1 MSLLLIALSFLFFQK
16 LFKTTFSRKTLAI
29 YVIVNIAIFLF
40 GNIFVNDICSYV
52 LMLIGSC
59 IIFISLEKI
68 PILRTISYFSL
79 NSIITLNLQLC
90 PFFMDFPIGEIVS
103 ILLYLSIGFSIYYF
117 MQHHPFDSLSIT
129 ALNENSSMII
139 SLNTLNTLLSFI
151 AYYFLQTLLLHISY
165 LITLDIYFVA
175 SIITALQLCKIRYA
189 KRKIDN
195 LTLCNKTILNIHDD
209 LRAFKH
215 DFHNIIQ
222 ALGGYITNRD
232 LDGLQ
237 KYYNDIL
244 VECKI
249 LNNHFKL
256 NSDLINNPAIYN
268 ILANKYYIAH
278 SNNIE
283 INLEVFLDLNELNIT
298 IYEFTRI
305 LGILLDNAIEASKE
319 CQKRSINIL
328 FKKDKYKQMLVI
340 ENTYDNKEISIDKI
354 FEKNYT
360 TKPNNTGLGLW
371 EVRKILS
378 KHSHLNL
385 HTTKNNDYFSQQLE
399 IFTN

>member
-1 MSLLLIALSFLFFQK
+1 MSLLLITLSFIFFQK
-16 LFKTTFSRKTLAI
+16 LFKITFSSKTLAI
-29 YVIVNIAIFLF
+29 YVISNIAIFLL
-40 GNIFVNDICSYV
+40 GNIFMNDIYRYV
-52 LMLIGSC
+52 LMLIDSC
-59 IIFISLEKI
+59 FIFIYLEKI
-68 PILRTISYFSL
+68 SILKTISYFSF
-79 NSIITLNLQLC
+79 NSIIILNLQLC
-90 PFFMDFPIGEIVS
+90 PFFIKFPIGQIVL
-103 ILLYLSIGFSIYYF
+103 ILLYLSIAFSIYYF
-117 MQHHPFDSLSIT
+117 MHHHHFDSLSIT
-129 ALNENSSMII
+129 ALNENSSTII
-139 SLNTLNTLLSFI
+139 RLNTLNALLTFI

-175 SIITALQLCKIRYA
+175 SIITTLQLCKIRYA

-222 ALGGYITNRD
+222 AIGGYITNRD

-237 KYYNDIL
+237 QYYSDIL
-244 VECKI
+244 MECKI

-283 INLEVFLDLNELNIT
+283 INLEVLLDLNELNIK

-319 CQKRSINIL
+319 CQKRSINIV
-328 FKKDKYKQMLVI
+328 FTKDKYKQMLVI